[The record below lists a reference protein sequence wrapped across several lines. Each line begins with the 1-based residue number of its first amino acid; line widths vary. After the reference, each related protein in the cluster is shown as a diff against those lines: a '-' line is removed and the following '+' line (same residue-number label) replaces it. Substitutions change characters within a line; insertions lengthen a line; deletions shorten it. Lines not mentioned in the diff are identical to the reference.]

1 MSLSLAVKV
10 AIWSGSA
17 IATGVTAGVVAV
29 KKTEAGKKAWDATKA
44 QTIKI
49 FNKTKNVAVTTY
61 DGAVKAVEIKK
72 NEIKDKVDV
81 KTTLETLRTLAKN
94 GNVDL
99 VMELLKKEPQ
109 TIVVEGKA

>member
-1 MSLSLAVKV
+1 
-10 AIWSGSA
+10 
-17 IATGVTAGVVAV
+17 
-29 KKTEAGKKAWDATKA
+29 
-44 QTIKI
+44 
-49 FNKTKNVAVTTY
+49 
-61 DGAVKAVEIKK
+61 VKAVEIKK